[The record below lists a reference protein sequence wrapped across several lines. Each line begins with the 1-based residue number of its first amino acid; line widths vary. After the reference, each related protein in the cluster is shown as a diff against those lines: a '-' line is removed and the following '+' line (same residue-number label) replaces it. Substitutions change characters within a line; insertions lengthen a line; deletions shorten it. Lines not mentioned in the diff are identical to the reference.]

1 MQVLAV
7 LPGTAALEREEGREG
22 GRERE
27 RVRGEFSEAYLQSP
41 VRRVVFRFNMLLPN
55 GLARDRCYK
64 ICVRGRFNVG
74 VLDGEIVSLILTGSH
89 SLDVV
94 RDRNLSLAKDLSW
107 ALIVKG

>member
-7 LPGTAALEREEGREG
+7 LLEQRPWNGRKG
-22 GRERE
+22 GRGERERE
-27 RVRGEFSEAYLQSP
+27 SEGGVQRGLSSVSCEAGG
-41 VRRVVFRFNMLLPN
+41 FRFNMLLPN

-74 VLDGEIVSLILTGSH
+74 VLDGEIVSLLLTGSH

>member
-27 RVRGEFSEAYLQSP
+27 SEGGVQRGLSSVSCEAGG
-41 VRRVVFRFNMLLPN
+41 FRFNMLLPN

-74 VLDGEIVSLILTGSH
+74 VLDGEIVSLLLTGSH